1 MATYRVF
8 LVGREGHFEGV
19 RILEG
24 CDSDE
29 DAIAA
34 AESYLTARAVQ
45 VWNLDRLVA
54 TLRLEGG
61 QLIKEP

>member
-1 MATYRVF
+1 MATYRAF

-24 CDSDE
+24 YDSDE

-34 AESYLTARAVQ
+34 AERYLTARAVQ

>member
-1 MATYRVF
+1 MATYRAF

-19 RILEG
+19 RTLEG

-34 AESYLTARAVQ
+34 AARYSTARAVQ